1 MAQLF
6 PSYAI
11 VKEQS
16 EYFKVTP
23 MKNINILLDI
33 WKEKRDNREQF
44 EERLR
49 LLLYELLMKVSSK
62 VSVFEKQVN
71 ITCKFTSTVHI
82 PFIMVVY
89 V

>member
-16 EYFKVTP
+16 EYFKVSP
-23 MKNINILLDI
+23 MKTINILLDI

-71 ITCKFTSTVHI
+71 TTCRFTFTI
-82 PFIMVVY
+82 
-89 V
+89 